1 MKICYE
7 RKIFSSKVWTQD
19 FYGDQLTS
27 QLEQNPLNF
36 PCENVETFGSTPNLV
51 LWIITLSVSF
61 GSIPIQFIVSS
72 LIKSSPTETWRGFRI
87 TRFHRK
93 QVNCVNFTS
102 LCMAGEVKRELDKE
116 EKPYKPLDE
125 QDINIL
131 KFQNPYAHQIIDID
145 KDVISNY
152 FVSVA
157 FLRFVFFCIIFWNL
171 KI

>member
-7 RKIFSSKVWTQD
+7 RKIFSSKVWTDQD
-19 FYGDQLTS
+19 FYADQLKS

-61 GSIPIQFIVSS
+61 GSVWRSITIVSS

-87 TRFHRK
+87 PRL
-93 QVNCVNFTS
+93 NFTS

-152 FVSVA
+152 FASVA
-157 FLRFVFFCIIFWNL
+157 FPRFLFFCIIFWNE
-171 KI
+171 